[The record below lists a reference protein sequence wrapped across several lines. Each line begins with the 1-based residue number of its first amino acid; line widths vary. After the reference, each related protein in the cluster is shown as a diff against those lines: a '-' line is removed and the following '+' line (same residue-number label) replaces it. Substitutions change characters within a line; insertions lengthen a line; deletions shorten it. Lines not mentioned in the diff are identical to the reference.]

1 MGISRAIAVPL
12 GATLVLVASPA
23 RAFDYVEHARITQ
36 AGIDLF
42 LGFGISA
49 EGAPPKAHACAELS
63 AEKVKDCES
72 QRDWLDRA
80 RVELGSSHICPKDSF
95 LAYAP
100 AGCFAVSDIPALAGD
115 NSANVM
121 TLKWRWF
128 NDALRPQDQRSGF
141 AVGLSLV
148 AGLARKD
155 HGPDTTALGPPE
167 VSGFLQYVRRHQSRS
182 WPTVP
187 SCREGDWDPTKGQ
200 ANLAACAAD
209 DTAVSD
215 FDFMRYDSD
224 YGTLSERGRPHF
236 RPATCAW
243 SSRPNA
249 SEPAFFE
256 APRYSDTAPGLNAFA
271 WYADYHVGAAA
282 LQAYARTIAACRP
295 DESNAWLGAAVVLEL
310 YALHFI
316 EDAVASG
323 HMQANAEEAT
333 NAQLNAIHGA
343 ANLDGVVVRC
353 PNLDQLDPHNSL
365 KALRDACSAG
375 ERTTRVHGDHF
386 LVRQGL
392 ANPGAR
398 VTFEW
403 AAALVERSL
412 RNLYE
417 APSDGDLGS
426 KFSHLSTADRGRTVV
441 DIGDDVSREECSNLG
456 LRARRI
462 GLSDPTALNGFRAD
476 AADLPGYRRLA
487 AWGVDH
493 ARDHRAILKARRTA
507 LLEPVMQFL
516 PMPESGTSS
525 DTCTAYDGAN
535 RRMLQKDFGGLF
547 FEPAVGVT
555 YHFESSAPGARLRF
569 GPGIAVP
576 PRIFPAQLQAGLQW
590 DTSVSTDASPRA
602 DRHGAQ
608 IYVDYR
614 QFFAVEMGFFL
625 EGQAGAGLRIPTKS
639 SGGGV
644 EPRATW
650 ALGGGYLWRSPHRQ
664 VGFQLLTGFDPAGG
678 FAPSAAFVYSEVP
691 H

>member
-1 MGISRAIAVPL
+1 MALSRAIALPL
-12 GATLVLVASPA
+12 IATFVLVAFPA
-23 RAFDYVEHARITQ
+23 RAFDYVEHTRITQ

-49 EGAPPKAHACAELS
+49 DGAPPKARACADL
-63 AEKVKDCES
+63 AGNQAKTCES
-72 QRDWLDRA
+72 RRAWLDSA
-80 RVELGSSHICPKDSF
+80 RTELGSSHACPSSSF
-95 LAYAP
+95 LSYAP
-100 AGCFAVSDIPALAGD
+100 AGCFAASDIPALAGD
-115 NSANVM
+115 NSANPM

-128 NDALRPQDQRSGF
+128 NDALVPQDQRSSF
-141 AVGLSLV
+141 AIGVSLV

-167 VSGFLQYVRRHQSRS
+167 VSGFLQYVRRHQSRR

-187 SCREGDWDPTKGQ
+187 SCREGDWDPTIGQ
-200 ANLAACAAD
+200 ANLIACAAG

-243 SSRPNA
+243 SSRPRA
-249 SEPAFFE
+249 GAPAFFE

-282 LQAYARTIAACRP
+282 MQAYSRTIATCRP
-295 DESNAWLGAAVVLEL
+295 EESKAWLGAAVVFEL

-323 HMQANAEEAT
+323 HMQANAEAAT
-333 NAQLNAIHGA
+333 NAQLNAIHEA
-343 ANLDGVVVRC
+343 ANVDGVVVRC
-353 PNLDQLDPHNSL
+353 PNIEQFDPDKSL
-365 KALRDACSAG
+365 HALHEACANG
-375 ERTTRVHGDHF
+375 ERTIRVHGDHV

-403 AAALVERSL
+403 AALLVAKSL

-417 APSDGDLGS
+417 LPSDGDLARA
-426 KFSHLSTADRGRTVV
+426 LSNLKTADGARTVV
-441 DIGDDVSREECSNLG
+441 EIDDEVSREEINDLG
-456 LRARRI
+456 LRGRRI
-462 GLSDPTALNGFRAD
+462 GLSNPTELNGFRAD
-476 AADLPGYRRLA
+476 ASDLPGYRRLA

-493 ARDHRAILKARRTA
+493 ARAHRMLLKSQRAA
-507 LLEPVMQFL
+507 VLEPVMQFL
-516 PMPESGTSS
+516 PVPESDTSYA
-525 DTCTAYDGAN
+525 TCDAYDGAN
-535 RRMLQKDFGGLF
+535 GRMLQQDFGGLF
-547 FEPAVGVT
+547 FEVAAGPA
-555 YHFESSAPGARLRF
+555 YHFDSSAPGARVRI
-569 GPGIAVP
+569 GTGIAIP
-576 PRIFPAQLQAGLQW
+576 PRIFPAQVQAGLQW
-590 DTSVSTDASPRA
+590 DSSISTDASPST

-639 SGGGV
+639 SEGSA

-650 ALGGGYLWRSPHRQ
+650 ALGGGYLWRWPHRQ
-664 VGFQLLTGFDPAGG
+664 VGFQLLGGFDPAGG
-678 FAPSAAFVYSEVP
+678 FAPAAAFVYSEVP